1 VNVRLLR
8 ASGWR
13 NLAPVALEPGPRATV
28 FFGHNGQ
35 GKTNL
40 LEAAHYLVEFRSF
53 RTRTPTEL
61 VGWQAPE
68 AKLAAEVEVG
78 PLTRRIDVLVG
89 VDQPRDPDRV
99 PHPPQRGSGGRS
111 PPTPH
116 AAAAPTRKQVRVDG
130 KSVRRDSPQL
140 RGLGVVV
147 FLPEDLLLPRAA
159 PSARRSF
166 LDRAAYNVDRLFYAE
181 AVAYQKVLRS
191 RNLVL
196 RRGTANATLL
206 DTYDQ
211 QLARTGARLVMR
223 RRAIATALAPRV
235 QALFVS
241 LHAEIP
247 AVIQYRSAPTIAE
260 ATSEADVAQALEA
273 GLGRDREV
281 DLRRRFTGTGPHTDD
296 LDIHLGGRPV
306 REHGSQGQLRSLVLS
321 LKLAELANLADTLG
335 EPPLLLL
342 DDVASELDGIRRHKL
357 FETITAL
364 PGQTFITV
372 TDRDLIPTLPGRLD
386 FQVSGGVISHAG

>member
-1 VNVRLLR
+1 MNIRLLR

-35 GKTNL
+35 GKTNV
-40 LEAAHYLVEFRSF
+40 LEAAHYLIEFRSF

-68 AKLAAEVEVG
+68 AKLAAEIEVG
-78 PLTRRIDVLVG
+78 PLTRRIDV
-89 VDQPRDPDRV
+89 QI
-99 PHPPQRGSGGRS
+99 GSE
-111 PPTPH
+111 
-116 AAAAPTRKQVRVDG
+116 AAPTRKQVRVDG
-130 KSVRRDSPQL
+130 KGVRRDSPQL

-181 AVAYQKVLRS
+181 AVTYQKVLRS
-191 RNLVL
+191 RNLLL
-196 RRGTANATLL
+196 RRGTASPPLL

-211 QLARTGARLVMR
+211 QLSRAGARLVMR
-223 RRAIATALAPRV
+223 RRTIAAALAPRV

-241 LHAEIP
+241 LHADIP
-247 AVIQYRSAPTIAE
+247 AVIQYRSAPAIAE
-260 ATSEADVAQALEA
+260 ATSEADVAVALEA
-273 GLGRDREV
+273 GLGRDRELDV
-281 DLRRRFTGTGPHTDD
+281 RRRFTGTGPHTDD
-296 LDIHLGGRPV
+296 LEIHLGGRPV

-321 LKLAELANLADTLG
+321 LKLAELGNLADSLG

-386 FQVSGGVISHAG
+386 FQVSQGSITPSR

>member
-1 VNVRLLR
+1 MNVRLLR

-89 VDQPRDPDRV
+89 SQ
-99 PHPPQRGSGGRS
+99 G
-111 PPTPH
+111 
-116 AAAAPTRKQVRVDG
+116 APARKQVRVDG

-196 RRGTANATLL
+196 RRGTANPTLL
-206 DTYDQ
+206 ATYDQ

-223 RRAIATALAPRV
+223 RRAIAAALAPRV

-260 ATSEADVAQALEA
+260 AASEADVAQALEA
-273 GLGRDREV
+273 GLGRDREL

-321 LKLAELANLADTLG
+321 LKLAELANLAANLG

-364 PGQTFITV
+364 PGQTFLTV

-386 FQVSGGVISHAG
+386 FQVSAGVISPAR

>member
-1 VNVRLLR
+1 MNIRLLR

-35 GKTNL
+35 GKTNV
-40 LEAAHYLVEFRSF
+40 LEAAHYLIEFRSF

-78 PLTRRIDVLVG
+78 PLTRRIDVQVG
-89 VDQPRDPDRV
+89 GP
-99 PHPPQRGSGGRS
+99 
-111 PPTPH
+111 
-116 AAAAPTRKQVRVDG
+116 AAPTRKQVRVDG
-130 KSVRRDSPQL
+130 KGVRRDSQQL

-191 RNLVL
+191 RNLLL
-196 RRGTANATLL
+196 RRGTASPPLL

-211 QLARTGARLVMR
+211 QLALTGARLVMR
-223 RRAIATALAPRV
+223 RRTIAAALAPRV

-241 LHAEIP
+241 LHADLP
-247 AVIQYRSAPTIAE
+247 AVIQYRSAPAIAE
-260 ATSEADVAQALEA
+260 ATSEADVAVALEA
-273 GLGRDREV
+273 GLGRDREL

-296 LDIHLGGRPV
+296 LEIHLGGRPV

-321 LKLAELANLADTLG
+321 LKLAELGNLAISLG

-386 FQVSGGVISHAG
+386 FQVSQGAITHSR

>member
-78 PLTRRIDVLVG
+78 PLTRRIDVQVG
-89 VDQPRDPDRV
+89 APGAPA
-99 PHPPQRGSGGRS
+99 
-111 PPTPH
+111 TPV
-116 AAAAPTRKQVRVDG
+116 RKQVHVDG

-196 RRGTANATLL
+196 RRGTANPTLL
-206 DTYDQ
+206 ATYDQ

-223 RRAIATALAPRV
+223 RRAIAAALAPRV

-247 AVIQYRSAPTIAE
+247 ALIQYRSAPAIAE
-260 ATSEADVAQALEA
+260 ATSEVQVAQALEA
-273 GLGRDREV
+273 SLARDREV

-321 LKLAELANLADTLG
+321 LKLAELGNLAAELG

-386 FQVSGGVISHAG
+386 FQVSAGVISHAG